1 MRDRR
6 GFTLLEMLISAT
18 IVSLVGGILAQTFF
32 TMTRTNTKT
41 ERIKDVKQSGE
52 FALEV
57 MERMIRNARDVT
69 SACTGIPS
77 DTISIRNAD
86 GGSTS
91 FTCVLDNGTPRIAS
105 RSGTIVDFL
114 SSSSVTLG
122 GSGCAASSFSI
133 TCTTSGGRP
142 GSIRIAFQ
150 LSQLGTPADQ
160 FERSSVSFGTTLQL
174 RNE

>member
-1 MRDRR
+1 MRDMR
-6 GFTLLEMLISAT
+6 GFTLLEMLISVT
-18 IVSLVGGILAQTFF
+18 IVALVGGILAQAFF

-57 MERMIRNARDVT
+57 MERMIRNAREVT
-69 SACTGIPS
+69 SSCPGTSS

-86 GGSTS
+86 NGTTTFS
-91 FTCVLDNGTPRIAS
+91 CLLDNGTPRIAS
-105 RSGTIVDFL
+105 QSGATAEFL
-114 SSSSVTLG
+114 TSSSVTLG
-122 GSGCAASSFSI
+122 GSLCAASSLSF

-142 GSIRIAFQ
+142 GNIRIAFQ
-150 LSQLGTPADQ
+150 LSQLGTPVDQ
-160 FERSSVSFGTTLQL
+160 FERSSISLGTTIQL